1 MINEPNDGL
10 RFESISI
17 EPVIDSS
24 TMNFISDFYE
34 PILSESVE
42 YKRGA
47 GYFTTNWL
55 QSAARGIT
63 QLAENGGT
71 AKWITSPILDENDW
85 EAIKTGDEAKRDRAL
100 HNSLSQTVSELE
112 TALDKD
118 TRNAIAWMIADGLLE
133 LKLAV
138 PEPSLGGDFHDKFGI
153 FIDGK
158 GNRVGFQSS
167 QNDSKHA
174 MTNYE
179 GYRVDCDWISDREA
193 TAVDQHE
200 NRFDRLWNDENEHVR
215 TYSIPESIEEQ
226 IADTRDYGARPYEQ
240 PESIADNKEGF
251 TLREYQ
257 QEAVDAWFE
266 NNCRG
271 LFQMATGTGKTFTA
285 LAALEQYAKSVDKP
299 LLTVIAVPVTH
310 LASQWAE
317 EMSIFDLPKPHL
329 LFGSV
334 SKNWKQDLSRITT
347 NIELATKDHEIV
359 ITTHQSL
366 YNDDFR
372 ESVERLPG
380 PIAFIGD
387 EVHGLGSDEQRSGL
401 IEAYDARM
409 GLSATPERYYDQAGS
424 RYLVNYFDG
433 IVFEYPLS
441 DAIPEY
447 LTPYEYHPVLVEMT
461 QEEVEEYKE
470 QSKKV
475 AAVAASE
482 DIDEKTLSQ
491 VASQRADIVK
501 SAERKYDALHDLLK
515 KMDDPH
521 HLLVYT
527 NDSQISEVQSI
538 LTDYGILQHK
548 FTHKENE
555 EERDWLLD
563 DFDSR
568 ELDALVAMK
577 CLDEGVDVPATE
589 RAILMSNSGN
599 PKQFIQ
605 RRGRVLRQSEGK
617 DKSIIYDMFV
627 VPTLTPSDDVPAV
640 EKKILQRELDR
651 FEEFAE
657 NAMNKHSAWNVIDQV
672 RRSYKL

>member
-1 MINEPNDGL
+1 MSDELGEG
-10 RFESISI
+10 FKSISI
-17 EPVIDSS
+17 DPVIDSS
-24 TMNFISDFYE
+24 TTDFIQDFYV

-63 QLAENGGT
+63 ELAANGGT
-71 AKWITSPILDENDW
+71 AKWITSPILDERDW
-85 EAIKTGDEAKRDRAL
+85 EAIKTGNEAKRDRVLRA
-100 HNSLSQTVSELE
+100 SLSETVDELE
-112 TALDKD
+112 TALDDD

-133 LKLAV
+133 LKIAV
-138 PEPSLGGDFHDKFGI
+138 PEPSLGGDFHDKFGV
-153 FIDGK
+153 FIDK
-158 GNRVGFQSS
+158 EGNRIGFQSS

-193 TAVDQHE
+193 IAVNRHE
-200 NRFDRLWNDENEHVR
+200 DRFDRLWNDENEHVR

-226 IADTRDYGARPYEQ
+226 IAETRDYGERPYEE
-240 PESIADNKEGF
+240 PNYISSGPNDF
-251 TLREYQ
+251 TLRDYQ
-257 QEAVDAWFE
+257 QEAVDAWFD
-266 NNCRG
+266 NDCRG

-285 LAALEQYAKSVDKP
+285 LAALEQYAKSVDEP

-317 EMSIFDLPKPHL
+317 EMEIFDLPEPHL
-329 LFGSV
+329 LFGSA
-334 SKNWKQDLSRITT
+334 SKNWKQELSRITT
-347 NIELATKDHEIV
+347 NIELATQDHEIV

-366 YNDDFR
+366 YSDDFR
-372 ESVERLPG
+372 EKVERLYG

-401 IEAYDARM
+401 IDAYDARI
-409 GLSATPERYYDQAGS
+409 GLSATPERYYDEAGS
-424 RYLVNYFDG
+424 RYLLNYFDG
-433 IVFEYPLS
+433 VVFEYPLA

-447 LTPYEYHPVLVEMT
+447 LTPYEYHPIIVEMT
-461 QEEVEEYKE
+461 EDEVEEYK
-470 QSKKV
+470 KKTRKV
-475 AAVAASE
+475 AAAAASD
-482 DIDEKTLSQ
+482 DIDEETLSQ

-501 SAERKYDALHDLLK
+501 GAERKYSALREQLK
-515 KMDDPH
+515 QIDDPH

-527 NDSQISEVQSI
+527 NDDQISEVQSI
-538 LTDYGILQHK
+538 LTEQGIIQHK
-548 FTHKENE
+548 FTNKEDE
-555 EERDWLLD
+555 EERDRLLSG
-563 DFDSR
+563 FER
-568 ELDALVAMK
+568 GEWDALVAMK

-605 RRGRVLRQSEGK
+605 RRGRVLRKAEGK
-617 DKSIIYDMFV
+617 EKSIIHDMFV
-627 VPTLTPSDDVPAV
+627 VPTMDPGDEIPAA
-640 EKKILQRELDR
+640 EKTILERELDR

-657 NAMNKHSAWNVIDQV
+657 NAMNKHSAWNVVDRV
-672 RRSYKL
+672 RRVYKL

>member
-1 MINEPNDGL
+1 MVGESGDG
-10 RFESISI
+10 FQSISVD
-17 EPVIDSS
+17 PVIDSS
-24 TMNFISDFYE
+24 TTDFIDDFYV
-34 PILSESVE
+34 PILSEAVE
-42 YKRGA
+42 YKRGT

-63 QLAENGGT
+63 GLAQNGGT
-71 AKWITSPILDENDW
+71 AKWITSPILDEKDW
-85 EAIKTGDEAKRDRAL
+85 EAIKKGDEAKRDRTL
-100 HNSLSQTVSELE
+100 HASLSETVSELE
-112 TALDKD
+112 TALDDD

-133 LKLAV
+133 IKLAV

-153 FIDGK
+153 FIDDR
-158 GNRVGFQSS
+158 GNRIGFQSS

-179 GYRVDCDWISDREA
+179 GYRVDFDWISDREA
-193 TAVDQHE
+193 TAVNQHE
-200 NRFDRLWNDENEHVR
+200 NRFDQLWNDKNQSVR

-226 IADTRDYGARPYEQ
+226 IADTRDYGGRPYER
-240 PESIADNKEGF
+240 PDSVSAGHVDF
-251 TLREYQ
+251 SLREYQ
-257 QEAVDAWFE
+257 REAVDAWIQ
-266 NNCRG
+266 NDCRG

-285 LAALEQYAKSVDKP
+285 LAALEQYAESVSKP

-310 LASQWAE
+310 LASQWAD

-334 SKNWKQDLSRITT
+334 SKSWKQDLSRITT
-347 NIELATKDHEIV
+347 NIELATKDHEVI

-372 ESVERLPG
+372 EKVERLPG

-401 IEAYDARM
+401 IDAYDARI
-409 GLSATPERYYDQAGS
+409 GLSATPERYYDEAGS
-424 RYLVNYFDG
+424 RYLLNYFDG
-433 IVFEYPLS
+433 IVFEYPLA

-447 LTPYEYHPVLVEMT
+447 LTPYEYHPLIVEMT
-461 QEEVEEYKE
+461 EDEIEEYRKKS
-470 QSKKV
+470 QKV

-482 DIDEKTLSQ
+482 DINDETLSQ
-491 VASQRADIVK
+491 VASQRADIIK
-501 SAERKYDALHDLLK
+501 SAEKKYDALRDLLGRI
-515 KMDDPH
+515 DDPH

-527 NDSQISEVQSI
+527 NDGQISEVQSI
-538 LTDYGILQHK
+538 LTDFGIIQHK
-548 FTHKENE
+548 FTNKEDE
-555 EERDWLLD
+555 ETRDQLLNS
-563 DFDSR
+563 F
-568 ELDALVAMK
+568 EKGEYDALVAMK

-605 RRGRVLRQSEGK
+605 RRGRVLRRAEGK
-617 DKSIIYDMFV
+617 EKSVIYDMFV
-627 VPTLTPSDDVPAV
+627 IPSITPGDDIPAV
-640 EKKILQRELDR
+640 EKKILERELDR

-657 NAMNKHSAWNVIDQV
+657 NAINKHGAWNVIDKV
-672 RRSYKL
+672 RRAYKL

>member
-1 MINEPNDGL
+1 MSDEQSDG
-10 RFESISI
+10 FGAISVK
-17 EPVIDSS
+17 PVIDSS
-24 TMNFISDFYE
+24 TTDFIQDFYV

-63 QLAENGGT
+63 ELAENGGT

-85 EAIKTGDEAKRDRAL
+85 EAIKTGDKAKRDRVL
-100 HNSLSQTVSELE
+100 RSSLSGTISELE
-112 TALDKD
+112 TALDND

-138 PEPSLGGDFHDKFGI
+138 PEPSLGGDFHDKFGV
-153 FIDGK
+153 FIDGE
-158 GNRVGFQSS
+158 GNRIGFQSS

-179 GYRVDCDWISDREA
+179 GYRVDCDWISERES
-193 TAVDQHE
+193 TAVSRHE
-200 NRFDRLWNDENEHVR
+200 HRFDQLWNDENEHVR

-226 IADTRDYGARPYEQ
+226 IANTRDYGSRPYEQ
-240 PESIADNKEGF
+240 PEQVSSGPEDF
-251 TLREYQ
+251 SLREYQ
-257 QEAVDAWFE
+257 KEAVDAWFG
-266 NNCRG
+266 NDCRG
-271 LFQMATGTGKTFTA
+271 MFQMATGTGKTFTA

-310 LASQWAE
+310 LASQWAD
-317 EMSIFDLPKPHL
+317 EMEIFDLPKPHL

-334 SKNWKQDLSRITT
+334 SKDWKQNLSRITT

-372 ESVERLPG
+372 EMVERLPG

-387 EVHGLGSDEQRSGL
+387 EVHGLGSDEQRLGL
-401 IEAYDARM
+401 IEAYDARI
-409 GLSATPERYYDQAGS
+409 GLSATPERYYDEAGS
-424 RYLVNYFDG
+424 RYLLNYFDG
-433 IVFEYPLS
+433 IIFEYPLA

-447 LTPYEYHPVLVEMT
+447 LTPYEYHPIIVEMT
-461 QEEVEEYKE
+461 EDEVEEYKK
-470 QSKKV
+470 QSRKV

-482 DIDEKTLSQ
+482 EIDDETVSQ

-501 SAERKYDALHDLLK
+501 SAERKYGALREQLK
-515 KMDDPH
+515 RMDDPH

-538 LTDYGILQHK
+538 LTENGIIQHK
-548 FTHKENE
+548 FTNEEDE
-555 EERDWLLD
+555 EERDRLLD
-563 DFDSR
+563 GFEQR
-568 ELDALVAMK
+568 EWDALVAMK
-577 CLDEGVDVPATE
+577 CLDEGVDVPATK

-605 RRGRVLRQSEGK
+605 RRGRVLRKAEGK
-617 DKSIIYDMFV
+617 DKSVIFDMFV
-627 VPTLTPSDDVPAV
+627 VPTMTPGDDIPAV
-640 EKKILQRELDR
+640 EKSILERELDR

-657 NAMNKHSAWNVIDQV
+657 NAINKHGAWNTIDRV
-672 RRSYKL
+672 RRAYKL

>member
-1 MINEPNDGL
+1 MPDGS
-10 RFESISI
+10 RDGFESISVA
-17 EPVIDSS
+17 PVIDSS
-24 TMNFISDFYE
+24 TTDLIQDFYI
-34 PILSESVE
+34 PLLSKSVM

-63 QLAENGGT
+63 QLADNGGT
-71 AKWITSPILDENDW
+71 AKWITSPILDESDW
-85 EAIKTGDEAKRDRAL
+85 EAIKTGDEAKRNRAL
-100 HNSLSQTVSELE
+100 QTSLSETVSELE
-112 TALDKD
+112 AALDDD

-138 PEPSLGGDFHDKFGI
+138 PEPSLGGDFHDKFGV
-153 FIDGK
+153 FIDEK
-158 GNRVGFQSS
+158 GNRIGFQSS

-174 MTNYE
+174 LTNYE
-179 GYRVDCDWISDREA
+179 GYRVDCDWISNREA
-193 TAVDQHE
+193 TAVDGHE

-215 TYSIPESIEEQ
+215 TYSIPESIKEQ

-240 PESIADNKEGF
+240 PDSVADGPEDF
-251 TLREYQ
+251 SLREYQ
-257 QEAVDAWFE
+257 QEAVDAWIE
-266 NNCRG
+266 NNYRG

-310 LASQWAE
+310 LASQWAD

-334 SKNWKQDLSRITT
+334 SKSWKQELSRITT

-372 ESVERLPG
+372 ERVKRLPG

-401 IEAYDARM
+401 IEAYDARI
-409 GLSATPERYYDQAGS
+409 GLSATPERYYDEAGS
-424 RYLVNYFDG
+424 RYLLNYFDE
-433 IVFEYPLS
+433 IVFEYPLA

-447 LTPYEYHPVLVEMT
+447 LTPYEYHPIIVEMT
-461 QEEVEEYKE
+461 EEEVEEYKK
-470 QSKKV
+470 QSRKV

-482 DIDEKTLSQ
+482 DIDDETLSQ

-501 SAERKYDALHDLLK
+501 SAERKYEALREQLSQ
-515 KMDDPH
+515 MDNPH

-538 LTDYGILQHK
+538 LTDYGIIQHK
-548 FTHKENE
+548 FTNE
-555 EERDWLLD
+555 EDEETRDQLLD
-563 DFDSR
+563 SF
-568 ELDALVAMK
+568 EKEEYGALVAMK

-605 RRGRVLRQSEGK
+605 RRGRVLRQAEGK
-617 DKSIIYDMFV
+617 DKSVIYDMFV
-627 VPTLTPSDDVPAV
+627 VPTMTPNDEIPAV
-640 EKKILQRELDR
+640 EKKILERELDR

-657 NAMNKHSAWNVIDQV
+657 NAMNKHGAWNVIDRI
-672 RRSYKL
+672 RRAYKL

>member
-1 MINEPNDGL
+1 MSDEEKGG
-10 RFESISI
+10 FESINI
-17 EPVIDSS
+17 DPVIDSS
-24 TMNFISDFYE
+24 TTDFIRDFYV

-55 QSAARGIT
+55 KSAARGIT
-63 QLAENGGT
+63 KLAENGGT
-71 AKWITSPILDENDW
+71 AKWITSPILDESDW
-85 EAIKTGDEAKRDRAL
+85 EAIKTGEEAKRNRAL
-100 HNSLSQTVSELE
+100 HSSLSETVSELE
-112 TALDKD
+112 TALDDD

-153 FIDGK
+153 FIDERGS
-158 GNRVGFQSS
+158 RIGFQSS

-174 MTNYE
+174 LTNYE

-200 NRFDRLWNDENEHVR
+200 ARFDRLWNDENEHVR
-215 TYSIPESIEEQ
+215 TYSIPESIKEQ
-226 IADTRDYGARPYEQ
+226 IAETRDYGERPYEK
-240 PESIADNKEGF
+240 PDGSGGF
-251 TLREYQ
+251 SLRDYQ

-266 NNCRG
+266 NDCRG

-285 LAALEQYAKSVDKP
+285 LAALERYAKSVDKP

-310 LASQWAE
+310 LASQWAD

-334 SKNWKQDLSRITT
+334 AKDWKQELSRITT

-366 YNDDFR
+366 YNSDFR
-372 ESVERLPG
+372 DKVERLPG
-380 PIAFIGD
+380 PIVFIGD

-401 IEAYDARM
+401 IEAYTARI
-409 GLSATPERYYDQAGS
+409 GLSATPERYYDEAGS
-424 RYLVNYFDG
+424 RYLLEYFDG
-433 IVFEYPLS
+433 TVFEFPLA

-447 LTPYEYHPVLVEMT
+447 LTPYEYHPIIVEMT
-461 QEEVEEYKE
+461 EDEVEEYNK
-470 QSKKV
+470 QSRKV
-475 AAVAASE
+475 AAVAAS
-482 DIDEKTLSQ
+482 DKLDEETLSQ
-491 VASQRADIVK
+491 VAAQRADIIK
-501 SAERKYDALHDLLK
+501 SAERKYDALRNQLGK
-515 KMDDPH
+515 RDDWH

-527 NDSQISEVQSI
+527 NDTQISKVQSI
-538 LTDYGILQHK
+538 LTEYDIIQHK
-548 FTHKENE
+548 FTNE
-555 EERDWLLD
+555 EDEKTRGQLLSS
-563 DFDSR
+563 F
-568 ELDALVAMK
+568 EKGEYDALVAMK

-589 RAILMSNSGN
+589 HAILMSNSGN

-605 RRGRVLRQSEGK
+605 RRGRVLRRSEGK
-617 DKSIIYDMFV
+617 NKSIIYDMFV
-627 VPTLTPSDDVPAV
+627 VPTMTPSDDIPAV
-640 EKKILQRELDR
+640 EKKILRRELDR

-657 NAMNKHSAWNVIDQV
+657 SALNKHSAWNVIDQV
-672 RRSYKL
+672 RRAYKL